1 MERLVIMHTNRFKWF
16 QFPDIS
22 LPETVQVL
30 NGFAD
35 SKRWMLIR
43 EISGAYQVATQKQ
56 KWLSH
61 ATGLCPHCNMEDS
74 PFHRLMECPLGS
86 DVRQHYQPLLD
97 VLIEEESLLPYYPVI
112 TVHPDAEAITLLQFQ
127 LPEAVWSENVL
138 QKVREKQDNN
148 ETLHWFTDGSC
159 MLPCQVGS
167 SFSAFTVILDLCQSD
182 DERCLVA
189 DQFRDSPVNVPSL
202 QIACVARSQGE
213 QDILR
218 AETWAILAI
227 AENVGSGVVHSD
239 SQTAINNARK
249 ALTAFSPSDFATCEH
264 MDLLC
269 RLWQIRHDVNLELVK
284 VKAHQCIRTIP
295 DPLLRYWAMGN
306 DFADSTAQHACLYM
320 MPDFVSTMQRKHAEV
335 SKDQKNLDRLLFT
348 CGTARSSCQS
358 HDTKPRRE
366 SGSST

>member
-1 MERLVIMHTNRFKWF
+1 
-16 QFPDIS
+16 
-22 LPETVQVL
+22 
-30 NGFAD
+30 
-35 SKRWMLIR
+35 
-43 EISGAYQVATQKQ
+43 
-56 KWLSH
+56 
-61 ATGLCPHCNMEDS
+61 MEDS
-74 PFHRLMECPLGS
+74 RFHRLMECPLGS

-138 QKVREKQDNN
+138 QKVRENRITTKHSLVHRWF
-148 ETLHWFTDGSC
+148 LHAALSGRFQFFSIYSHSWFVPIRWWTMPSC
-159 MLPCQVGS
+159 WSVPWLS
-167 SFSAFTVILDLCQSD
+167 S
-182 DERCLVA
+182 ERAIIA
-189 DQFRDSPVNVPSL
+189 DSMRGQKPR
-202 QIACVARSQGE
+202 E

-295 DPLLRYWAMGN
+295 DALLRYWAMGN

-335 SKDQKNLDRLLFT
+335 SKDQKNLEIVCCLHVELQEVRAKAT
-348 CGTARSSCQS
+348 IQNPEENQVVQ
-358 HDTKPRRE
+358 HDHRGHLW
-366 SGSST
+366 SLQ